1 MHCPFTSEI
10 SLKRKHIISIT
21 VMRYFYFLMSA
32 ITCVGLAPLP
42 PPPLP
47 LPISRKNFPSVPVE
61 AWHKRIFKPSKIEST
76 CWLCPVCRSG
86 LEGVGVSKALAK
98 SSKIIS
104 LCLPWSRCLARSSRV
119 MRSWWWLSSWF
130 HPYCNFFSVLQLIEG
145 LWQHFFSMRKCF
157 MKLFWHL
164 VFSDCCFAEP
174 AIRQSF
180 FSIVWESTE
189 LRHWGRQL
197 ETSPEVMSYDLVFAR
212 TFQSTGTVCVSWIC
226 SPFS

>member
-1 MHCPFTSEI
+1 MHCPFTSEM
-10 SLKRKHIISIT
+10 SVKRKHIISIT

-42 PPPLP
+42 PPPAPPFTHLTELTQERSARKKEKLP
-47 LPISRKNFPSVPVE
+47 KYVPVE

-104 LCLPWSRCLARSSRV
+104 FCLPWSRCLARSSRV
-119 MRSWWWLSSWF
+119 IRSWWCLSSWF

-164 VFSDCCFAEP
+164 VFSDCYLP
-174 AIRQSF
+174 
-180 FSIVWESTE
+180 T
-189 LRHWGRQL
+189 LRSG
-197 ETSPEVMSYDLVFAR
+197 
-212 TFQSTGTVCVSWIC
+212 
-226 SPFS
+226 SPFSLFFFWSLPNCDTEACS